1 MRTLED
7 VTERN
12 AEEVMSFAARA
23 LAGKR
28 VSVEGHQEIRLA
40 AQRLKDVVYSAVGTS
55 PEAKRAIRTVRRRR
69 QPKNREVLDAIAVN
83 HAKREEA
90 LSRRTQASEEKEAA
104 RS

>member
-1 MRTLED
+1 
-7 VTERN
+7 
-12 AEEVMSFAARA
+12 MSFAARA

-69 QPKNREVLDAIAVN
+69 QPKNREISDVLAAA

-90 LSRRTQASEEKEAA
+90 QARRAQAEEVA
-104 RS
+104 R